1 MIGAIIKQPKWKKIM
16 FFDQIV
22 NVSGQDKVIVLN
34 YDEIENIKVDF
45 FVQNGMKKPS
55 RPNNEIYEY
64 IEKIKIEKGIP
75 TLIREAPALRMISDG
90 NSSKE
95 IPFHE
100 KWIKLSWNSF
110 FVDEGLYPYDPS
122 YDRWS
127 ELSKKYNIE
136 IKDWKRRGD
145 AVLFNL
151 QKDGDSA
158 LNRLTYNGI
167 DYKDYCAEK
176 IKEIKQYTD
185 RPIIIRKH
193 PLDNVVA
200 PYLEKIYPEIEFS
213 KNKNL
218 YDDLNRS
225 WCMITYNSTSC
236 VESTLYGTPTITLD
250 PSAISWS
257 VSQHKLQDVENLH
270 NIDRLEWCKRI
281 AFMQWQGNELLD
293 GYVWKLLK
301 DLVQKN
307 IN

>member
-1 MIGAIIKQPKWKKIM
+1 MLGIIIKTSKSNKIKGIRSM
-16 FFDQIV
+16 FV
-22 NVSGQDKVIVLN
+22 G
-34 YDEIENIKVDF
+34 DECVMANFEDLQNIDFDF
-45 FVQNGMKKPS
+45 FVQNGMKKKS
-55 RPNNEIYEY
+55 RPNNEVYEFA
-64 IEKIKIEKGIP
+64 ENSGKP
-75 TLIREAPALRMISDG
+75 VLIREAPVLRMINNGSQTKISFDDQW
-90 NSSKE
+90 NR
-95 IPFHE
+95 F
-100 KWIKLSWNSF
+100 SWNSF
-110 FVDEGLYPYDPS
+110 FADEGLHPYDSS
-122 YDRWS
+122 YDRWT
-127 ELSKKYNIE
+127 ELSKKYKIE
-136 IKDWKRRGD
+136 IQDWKRRGD

-167 DYKDYCAEK
+167 DYKEYCAEK

-257 VSQHKLQDVENLH
+257 VSQHKLQDIENLH
-270 NIDRLEWCKRI
+270 NIDRTEWCKRI